1 MGRSVSVAIAYLCL
15 VEQMP
20 YHKAVDLVAAR
31 RPGAAPLPELEA
43 TIRFVQDLR
52 EKRR

>member
-15 VEQMP
+15 VEHMP
-20 YHKAVDLVAAR
+20 YRKAVTLVAAR
-31 RPGAAPLPELEA
+31 RPGATPLPELEDS
-43 TIRFVQDLR
+43 IRFVRELR

>member
-15 VEQMP
+15 VKAMP
-20 YHKAVDLVAAR
+20 YDKAAALVAAR
-31 RPGAAPLPELEA
+31 RPGATPLPELEA
-43 TIRFVQDLR
+43 TIRFVRDLR